1 MQRRFTMKREAG
13 TRGGTRPSRP
23 RGPLPGMHPVLMA
36 YDLEVIARECAGES
50 DRPPLLFVH
59 GAGHGAWCWDEHFLD
74 FFAEHGFDSYAL
86 SLRGHGKSGGR
97 ERLRWTSIADY
108 VSDAEQVAA
117 ALPREP
123 VLVGHSL
130 GGLVV
135 QKYLETHG
143 PPAAVLLAPPPRG
156 GMLRP
161 AVRTFRDHPWLS
173 MRVILTRTPRTLFAT
188 PELVRRFFFSP
199 ELSEERVREYAARMG
214 GESFRAFLELVYTRP
229 DPARIRGVSL
239 LVLGGG
245 RDYFIRP
252 SAIRRTA
259 EAYDAEW
266 KVLPGVAHDLMLD
279 ASWRQA
285 AEAVLEWLQRTLESE
300 SPSP

>member
-1 MQRRFTMKREAG
+1 
-13 TRGGTRPSRP
+13 
-23 RGPLPGMHPVLMA
+23 MA

-59 GAGHGAWCWDEHFLD
+59 GAGHGAWCWAEHFLD

-97 ERLRWTSIADY
+97 ERLRRTSIADY
-108 VSDAEQVAA
+108 VREVEQVAA
-117 ALPREP
+117 SLPRDP

-135 QKYLETHG
+135 QKYLEGHE
-143 PPAAVLLAPPPRG
+143 PPAGVLLAPPPVG

-173 MRVILTRTPRTLFAT
+173 MRVILTGKPSRLFAT
-188 PELVRRFFFSP
+188 PELVRKFFFSP
-199 ELSEERVREYAARMG
+199 ELGEEQVGEYAERMG
-214 GESFRAFLELVYTRP
+214 AESFRALLELVYIRP
-229 DPARIRGVSL
+229 DRARIRGASL

-245 RDYFIRP
+245 LDYFIRP
-252 SAIRRTA
+252 PAIRRTA
-259 EAYDAEW
+259 DAYDAECTI
-266 KVLPGVAHDLMLD
+266 LPGVAHDMMLD
-279 ASWRQA
+279 AGWRQA
-285 AEAVLEWLQRTLESE
+285 AEAMLEWLERTVVSGAR
-300 SPSP
+300 

>member
-1 MQRRFTMKREAG
+1 
-13 TRGGTRPSRP
+13 
-23 RGPLPGMHPVLMA
+23 MA

-59 GAGHGAWCWDEHFLD
+59 GAGHGAWCWAEHFLD

-97 ERLRWTSIADY
+97 ERLRWTSIAEY
-108 VSDAEQVAA
+108 VSDVERVAA
-117 ALPREP
+117 GLPREP

-135 QKYLETHG
+135 QKYLEG
-143 PPAAVLLAPPPRG
+143 RESPAAVLLAPPPRN
-156 GMLRP
+156 GMLGP

-173 MRVILTRTPRTLFAT
+173 LQALLNGTPRRLFAT
-188 PELVRRFFFSP
+188 PELVRKFFFSP
-199 ELSEERVREYAARMG
+199 GLGEEQVCEYAARMG
-214 GESFRAFLELVYTRP
+214 SESSLALLQLMYTRP
-229 DPARIRGVSL
+229 DRARIRGTSL

-245 RDYFIRP
+245 LDYFIRP
-252 SAIRRTA
+252 PAIRRTA

-266 KVLPGVAHDLMLD
+266 RVLPGVAHDLMLD
-279 ASWRQA
+279 AGWRQA
-285 AEAVLEWLQRTLESE
+285 AEAMLEWLERTLGSGAR
-300 SPSP
+300 

>member
-1 MQRRFTMKREAG
+1 MQRRFTMKRKAG
-13 TRGGTRPSRP
+13 WFACSLLRVPAAGKHRA
-23 RGPLPGMHPVLMA
+23 LMA
-36 YDLEVIARECAGES
+36 YDIEIIARECAGES

-59 GAGHGAWCWDEHFLD
+59 GAGHGAWCWAEHFLD
-74 FFAEHGFDSYAL
+74 FFAEHGFNSYAL

-108 VSDAEQVAA
+108 VSDVEQVAA
-117 ALPREP
+117 GLPRNP

-135 QKYLETHG
+135 QKYLEAHEA
-143 PPAAVLLAPPPRG
+143 PAAVLLAPSPRG
-156 GMLRP
+156 GMLGP
-161 AVRTFRDHPWLS
+161 AMRMLVEHPWLS
-173 MRVILTRTPRTLFAT
+173 MQVIATGKPRRLLAR
-188 PELVRRFFFSP
+188 PELVRKFSFSP

-214 GESFRAFLELVYTRP
+214 SESARALLELVCTRP

-252 SAIRRTA
+252 SAIRRIA
-259 EAYDAEW
+259 EAYGA
-266 KVLPGVAHDLMLD
+266 KCAILPGVAHDLMLD
-279 ASWRQA
+279 AGWRQA
-285 AEAVLEWLQRTLESE
+285 AEAMLEWLQRTLRCGER
-300 SPSP
+300 

>member
-1 MQRRFTMKREAG
+1 
-13 TRGGTRPSRP
+13 
-23 RGPLPGMHPVLMA
+23 MA

-59 GAGHGAWCWDEHFLD
+59 GAGHGAWCWAEHFLD

-108 VSDAEQVAA
+108 VSDVEQVAA
-117 ALPREP
+117 RLPREP

-135 QKYLETHG
+135 QKYLEAHEA
-143 PPAAVLLAPPPRG
+143 PAAVLLAPPPVG

-173 MRVILTRTPRTLFAT
+173 MRVILTGTPRRLFAT
-188 PELVRRFFFSP
+188 PELVRKFFFSP

-214 GESFRAFLELVYTRP
+214 SESFRALLELVYIRP
-229 DPARIRGVSL
+229 DRARIRGASL

-245 RDYFIRP
+245 LDYFIRP
-252 SAIRRTA
+252 PAIRRTA
-259 EAYDAEW
+259 EAYGAECTI
-266 KVLPGVAHDLMLD
+266 LPGIAHDMMLD
-279 ASWRQA
+279 AGWRQA
-285 AEAVLEWLQRTLESE
+285 AEAMLEWLERTLVSRER
-300 SPSP
+300 

>member
-1 MQRRFTMKREAG
+1 
-13 TRGGTRPSRP
+13 
-23 RGPLPGMHPVLMA
+23 MA

-59 GAGHGAWCWDEHFLD
+59 GAGHGAWCWAEHFLD

-86 SLRGHGKSGGR
+86 SLRGHGESGGR

-108 VSDAEQVAA
+108 VSDVEQVAA
-117 ALPREP
+117 GLPREP

-130 GGLVV
+130 GGRVV
-135 QKYLETHG
+135 QTYLDGRES
-143 PPAAVLLAPPPRG
+143 PAAVLLAPPPRN
-156 GMLRP
+156 GMLGP

-173 MRVILTRTPRTLFAT
+173 MQVILTRTPRTLFAT

-199 ELSEERVREYAARMG
+199 ELGEEQLREYAARMG
-214 GESFRAFLELVYTRP
+214 SESFRALLELVYIRP
-229 DPARIRGVSL
+229 DRARIRGVPL

-245 RDYFIRP
+245 GDYFIRP

-259 EAYDAEW
+259 EAYGAECTI
-266 KVLPGVAHDLMLD
+266 LPGLAHDMMLD
-279 ASWRQA
+279 ARWRQA
-285 AEAVLEWLQRTLESE
+285 AEAMLEWLGRALELRGE
-300 SPSP
+300 